1 MQQVLF
7 YLLSKNCFSWG
18 FYRNKNS
25 DQGMHYTSRAF
36 ADTIAQC
43 KDMKH
48 SMSRKANC
56 WDNALTERF
65 FRSFKTKW
73 MLLIGYD
80 DLACARIDVASPIC
94 LIISSSTSND
104 HHSS

>member
-1 MQQVLF
+1 MAQRGIKKHLYAGAF
-7 YLLSKNCFSWG
+7 LLSKKLFFVG
-18 FYRNKNS
+18 LDDK
-25 DQGMHYTSRAF
+25 
-36 ADTIAQC
+36 C

-73 MLLIGYD
+73 MPLNGYD
-80 DLACARIDVASPIC
+80 DLACAKIDVASPIC